1 MKVSVLNKLLLLI
14 NRSFTMKKLIL
25 LVILAFSMVLSPL
38 ATTFAATPKVINYQ
52 GQLESNTI
60 TSQAPVLVVF
70 ELFEDAAGGSALWI
84 EQKSVT
90 VDKNGFFSVY
100 LGDVNPIDLKFDKQY
115 FVQVTVGNN
124 QPFPRTKLSSTPSA
138 FYAADADTATYAFNS
153 GLAMDVAPKAIGL
166 DNLADEVLT
175 AGGDLMG
182 MYPNPQIKPSAIIDN
197 IPDGSITSEMLSPNI
212 STSPSGPA
220 GGDLFGSYPDPLI
233 AVGAVKTDR
242 IFDGAVTNQKI
253 ADGAVTNNKIVSL
266 DAAKLTNVPAL
277 NYQVAVMTDATI
289 DGDGTLAMPLGLA
302 DNAVSTSKI
311 VDGAVTNAKVGAD
324 AITTDKIMN
333 ETILAEDIAAGAV
346 TTSEILD
353 ETILAADIA
362 TGAVTTSEI
371 LNETIL
377 AEDIATGAVTTS
389 EILDET
395 ILATDIATGAVTT
408 SEILNST
415 ILTEDLA
422 DLSVTNAKLA
432 DDAVRVRNI
441 DVIGAG
447 PANGDVL
454 YYDGLTSEM
463 RWGQENVQTSAPL
476 TGNGT
481 TLAPVTLDPTYGS
494 ADELLIR
501 TAPSGWVSSK
511 INTNNINNSAVTN
524 AKLADNSVTTAKIM
538 DGEVMTADIANLN
551 VTTAKIADANVTTG
565 KIADANVT
573 TIKIADNAI
582 TTAKI
587 LDGDVMTA
595 DLANGSVT
603 SAKILDGEVMTA
615 DLATNSVTTPK
626 IADGSV
632 TTAKIL
638 DGDVQTVDLANKAVT
653 NTKIDEDAVTGNKVL
668 NGSLSSLDL
677 DATGV
682 AAGIYGDPS
691 ALPSTID
698 VPEYKVDAQGRIL
711 TSKENS
717 YTVISA
723 STIFNE
729 SPVSDITVD
738 GTYDNLDLQIKP
750 GVVGTTELADN
761 SVTSAKIVDG
771 TIVTADLAD
780 NSITSLKIIDGSVTS
795 ADIAD
800 GTIAN
805 IDLAPNS
812 VATGNIIDGTIALAD
827 MGINSVGTTNIID
840 NNVLNTKIG
849 SGAQIAGK
857 VLKADGAGN
866 TTWQDD
872 LGLTLPYTGA
882 YPGPGDAFKLTHT
895 GAAGNGSV
903 AIFTSS
909 TSGNTSDGVVI
920 NKGVDAGAGS
930 ALSVSGTGVK
940 GTNYIAKFTNTNLA
954 EGRTVLIENNAPVIA
969 TQITDPNGIPNSG
982 DEFVTPD
989 PTGTDL
995 NDATLVVRNKN
1006 AAVSNQKLAI
1016 KTYGSIQ
1023 ANSTVQGTNLV
1034 AYGGQVTLLNPTTG
1048 AVATLMPPT
1057 NVGDPL
1063 NVTPALDIA
1072 GTSTVLGINNIWE
1085 SFDGNLF
1092 PAGTGTNRDV
1102 PTALAVSN
1110 SIGAIAAEPF
1120 ITFST
1125 GSAALTNNRVFAV
1138 NSTLTKTIAGADNGN
1153 IDLSINLANPNTWTG
1168 TQTLSAAG
1176 NGLVVTTNSDIQGNI
1191 ANSTGSVTVADDL
1204 VVNETSTLTKTATIG
1219 SAALNNIAVVADNN
1233 DGAPTILVTNN
1244 GAGSSIN
1251 ATGNVTINNG
1261 GLDVTGATNLN
1272 GATTVTAAN
1281 TFTVGTG
1288 AASFGGTL
1296 TQTAAASQV
1305 KFAGNVDAN
1314 NGLDVA
1320 GANLTVGTTNIN
1332 PTTGNLVVGGTTTL
1346 NGATTVTGA
1355 NTFATTTGQATFG
1368 GNVDANAGLDV
1379 TGNFTLA
1386 VAPVVPV
1393 NQIVTVV
1400 SAASTDAQLPT
1411 AKATNTA
1418 IAAVADA
1425 QFLTLAFDPDLSNER
1440 KATFSGNFTTL
1451 DNGAN
1456 ANYDIDLSNTIVGG
1470 SFGNATGTSYSTFT
1484 VDNKGRLTAAGTQAI
1499 VVDDI
1504 AASDISI
1511 SGAASNVLDL
1521 QIDANVVTA
1530 NELDETGA
1538 FAFTGLVSFTNIDVN
1553 GGAVD
1558 GAIIGANNSAAGTFT
1573 NLTAQTDFTVN
1584 GNDFAG
1590 NTTVDDI
1597 YTSVH
1602 FGAGPLITGDD
1613 DDLITAGAVAAAL
1626 AATDLQI
1633 AYNNGNAIVTNG
1645 NNIDFTLTAG
1655 NFNVNGAGTANF
1667 GANVN
1672 ATNGLDVTGANL
1684 TVGGANFTVTNAGVV
1699 NGVSATF
1706 TGNVEGATITEGGN
1720 AVPNV
1725 TEAPAAGDISG
1736 TYAAGF
1742 QIVANAVTPAEVAP
1756 GNYDTDLTAGSYAL
1770 GNLDNT
1776 IIGAGTAAAGTFTSV
1791 NATTVTT
1798 TGAVTA
1804 GGLVSA
1810 NAGLTVGAAQNFTL
1824 GGVSVVGIQ
1833 TSAPLAS
1840 DATDLVT
1847 EKAVF
1852 DALAAHTLQ
1861 TAYTNGSNIVTAGAD
1876 AIDFTLTSGAFNVNT
1891 TAGNNFNVNGAGT
1904 ADFAANLNATNGLDV
1919 TGANLTVGGANFTVT
1934 PAGAVTQAGG
1944 NVSFGG
1950 PVAATNTLTVTG
1962 GANVAGGVNVS
1973 TGGVTIVTGD
1983 LTISA
1988 GNANISSNA
1997 TVGGVLDAKST
2008 IVNTLGSVTVNDD
2021 LVVTG
2026 TSDLRGVVSNSTGAV
2041 TVNDDVDF
2049 NLQAAGDQVGIASS
2063 LATGALLNV
2072 NNTNAG
2078 NTNYVST
2085 VISSGTKGL
2094 SVTESAANGIGL
2106 SVTAST
2112 GTSTGANI
2120 FTSSASATTGQGT
2133 AMVLENDNAATDGT
2147 AKALEIAQ
2155 GSVVL
2160 SNVNGVNQNATGTQ
2174 GQYTVVEIT
2183 VAGGAGTFPANAPNG
2198 TVVIYVNATGAP
2210 IVVGGTLGINTGE
2223 AIMAVKSNGNWYK
2236 IGG

>member
-1 MKVSVLNKLLLLI
+1 
-14 NRSFTMKKLIL
+14 MKKLIL

-52 GQLESNTI
+52 GQLESKTI
-60 TSQAPVLVVF
+60 TSDVPVLVVF

-100 LGDVNPIDLKFDKQY
+100 LGDVNPIDLKFDSQY
-115 FVQVTVGNN
+115 YVQVTVGNN

-175 AGGDLMG
+175 AGGVLTG
-182 MYPNPQIKPSAIIDN
+182 FYPNPGIKPSAIIDN

-302 DNAVSTSKI
+302 DDAVSTSKI

-324 AITTDKIMN
+324 AITTDKILN

-389 EILDET
+389 EILNET
-395 ILATDIATGAVTT
+395 ILAEDIATGAVTT

-524 AKLADNSVTTAKIM
+524 AILADNSVTTAKIM

-565 KIADANVT
+565 KIADGNVT
-573 TIKIADNAI
+573 TIKIANDAI

-587 LDGDVMTA
+587 LDGEVMTA

-668 NGSLSSLDL
+668 DGSLSSLDL

-682 AAGIYGDPS
+682 VAAIYGDPS

-698 VPEYKVDAQGRIL
+698 VPEFKVDAQGRIL
-711 TSKENS
+711 TAVENS
-717 YTVISA
+717 YTVLA
-723 STIFNE
+723 ATTIFNE

-761 SVTSAKIVDG
+761 SVISSKIADG
-771 TIVTADLAD
+771 TIITADLAD
-780 NSITSLKIIDGSVTS
+780 NSITTAKIIDGQVMTDDLANDAVTTIKILDANVTTAKIADANVTTAKIADLNVTTLKIANDAVITSKIADDAVTTLKIVDGAVTS
-795 ADIAD
+795 GKI
-800 GTIAN
+800 
-805 IDLAPNS
+805 L
-812 VATGNIIDGTIALAD
+812 DGTIALAD

-857 VLKADGAGN
+857 TLKSDGAGN
-866 TTWQDD
+866 TTWEDD

-969 TQITDPNGIPNSG
+969 AQIVDPNGVPASG
-982 DEFVTPD
+982 DEFVKPD

-995 NDATLVVRNKN
+995 NDATLVVRNSN
-1006 AAVSNQKLAI
+1006 GAPSNQKLAI

-1063 NVTPALDIA
+1063 NVTPGLNINL
-1072 GTSTVLGINNIWE
+1072 TSAVPTTGLNNIWDWNGPGE
-1085 SFDGNLF
+1085 GSLAL
-1092 PAGTGTNRDV
+1092 AGTGSDADV

-1110 SIGAIAAEPF
+1110 SIGIVTNEPF
-1120 ITFST
+1120 ITFVNDG
-1125 GSAALTNNRVFAV
+1125 GSLTNNRIFNTDATL
-1138 NSTLTKTIAGADNGN
+1138 NSVITAGDGSDITLS
-1153 IDLSINLANPNTWTG
+1153 IDLDNPNTWGAAG
-1168 TQTLSAAG
+1168 TQTFSGTVGG
-1176 NGLVVTTNSDIQGNI
+1176 NGIVVTTKSDFRGSI
-1191 ANSTGSVTVADDL
+1191 ANSLSDL
-1204 VVNETSTLTKTATIG
+1204 VVDDNLIVTENATVKKAASIG
-1219 SAALNNIAVVADNN
+1219 SNSLAAGALQVNNNSAAATAFFAN
-1233 DGAPTILVTNN
+1233 A
-1244 GAGSSIN
+1244 GAGSAIE
-1251 ATGNVTINNG
+1251 ADDNVTINNG
-1261 GLDVTGATNLN
+1261 GLNVTGATDLN
-1272 GATTVTAAN
+1272 TGLNVDGATTLD
-1281 TFTVGTG
+1281 GTTI
-1288 AASFGGTL
+1288 AGTL
-1296 TQTAAASQV
+1296 TQTGGAQV
-1305 KFAGNVDAN
+1305 QFSGNVDASA
-1314 NGLDVA
+1314 GLDVLGGGLNVT
-1320 GANLTVGTTNIN
+1320 GATDLN
-1332 PTTGNLVVGGTTTL
+1332 TGL
-1346 NGATTVTGA
+1346 NVDGATTLDGTTIAGTLSQTGGA
-1355 NTFATTTGQATFG
+1355 QVQFS
-1368 GNVDANAGLDV
+1368 GNVDASAGLDLV
-1379 TGNFTLA
+1379 GTFTFDGESITDIDNIADGLVSGDAGLPTSGA
-1386 VAPVVPV
+1386 VA
-1393 NQIVTVV
+1393 
-1400 SAASTDAQLPT
+1400 AG
-1411 AKATNTA
+1411 

-1425 QFLTLAFDPDLSNER
+1425 QFLTLANDGDLSNEMVFTPS
-1440 KATFSGNFTTL
+1440 ANFTVPAYA
-1451 DNGAN
+1451 AN
-1456 ANYDIDLSNTIVGG
+1456 APYTFDLSNTGVNLVTTAY
-1470 SFGNATGTSYSTFT
+1470 GNNAGTSYSTFT
-1484 VDNKGRLTAAGTQAI
+1484 VDPKGRLTVAGTQAI

-1573 NLTAQTDFTVN
+1573 NLTAQTQFTLN
-1584 GNDFAG
+1584 GTDFAG
-1590 NTTVDDI
+1590 NTSVDDI

-1602 FGAGPLITGDD
+1602 FGGGPLITGDD

-1633 AYNNGNAIVTNG
+1633 AYNNGNTITTAGG
-1645 NNIDFTLTAG
+1645 NNIEFISGTGEVLDVQMNIENTATNLVTVDDALLVTGNITSSTGNIVATAGDVTANGNVTATTGDVTATAG
-1655 NFNVNGAGTANF
+1655 NIVATAGDVTAN
-1667 GANVN
+1667 
-1672 ATNGLDVTGANL
+1672 
-1684 TVGGANFTVTNAGVV
+1684 
-1699 NGVSATF
+1699 
-1706 TGNVEGATITEGGN
+1706 GNVT
-1720 AVPNV
+1720 
-1725 TEAPAAGDISG
+1725 
-1736 TYAAGF
+1736 
-1742 QIVANAVTPAEVAP
+1742 
-1756 GNYDTDLTAGSYAL
+1756 
-1770 GNLDNT
+1770 
-1776 IIGAGTAAAGTFTSV
+1776 
-1791 NATTVTT
+1791 
-1798 TGAVTA
+1798 
-1804 GGLVSA
+1804 
-1810 NAGLTVGAAQNFTL
+1810 
-1824 GGVSVVGIQ
+1824 
-1833 TSAPLAS
+1833 
-1840 DATDLVT
+1840 
-1847 EKAVF
+1847 
-1852 DALAAHTLQ
+1852 
-1861 TAYTNGSNIVTAGAD
+1861 
-1876 AIDFTLTSGAFNVNT
+1876 
-1891 TAGNNFNVNGAGT
+1891 
-1904 ADFAANLNATNGLDV
+1904 
-1919 TGANLTVGGANFTVT
+1919 
-1934 PAGAVTQAGG
+1934 
-1944 NVSFGG
+1944 
-1950 PVAATNTLTVTG
+1950 
-1962 GANVAGGVNVS
+1962 
-1973 TGGVTIVTGD
+1973 
-1983 LTISA
+1983 
-1988 GNANISSNA
+1988 
-1997 TVGGVLDAKST
+1997 
-2008 IVNTLGSVTVNDD
+2008 
-2021 LVVTG
+2021 
-2026 TSDLRGVVSNSTGAV
+2026 
-2041 TVNDDVDF
+2041 
-2049 NLQAAGDQVGIASS
+2049 
-2063 LATGALLNV
+2063 
-2072 NNTNAG
+2072 
-2078 NTNYVST
+2078 
-2085 VISSGTKGL
+2085 
-2094 SVTESAANGIGL
+2094 
-2106 SVTAST
+2106 
-2112 GTSTGANI
+2112 
-2120 FTSSASATTGQGT
+2120 ATTGDVT
-2133 AMVLENDNAATDGT
+2133 AT
-2147 AKALEIAQ
+2147 A
-2155 GSVVL
+2155 G
-2160 SNVNGVNQNATGTQ
+2160 
-2174 GQYTVVEIT
+2174 
-2183 VAGGAGTFPANAPNG
+2183 
-2198 TVVIYVNATGAP
+2198 
-2210 IVVGGTLGINTGE
+2210 
-2223 AIMAVKSNGNWYK
+2223 
-2236 IGG
+2236 